1 MAKSSKKP
9 LDVLFRLPEKTSEK
23 TFFPAFRWRKAAKAT
38 RPIPM
43 AASGRLKA
51 ASGDY
56 SRVCKQPVP
65 AALAFSPPSAFPPSE
80 PSRGSPCGKKECRGA
95 LPYRKN
101 AANGGTTNPHSRLT
115 WKKRGRAAA
124 RPSRGGA
131 KAPILRA
138 PCSAAA
144 RALPRRTTCGGFWYF
159 WPQKYKKK
167 KVCENCDLPEP
178 SQTFS
183 VKFRKTFFSA
193 FRWRKAAKATRPI
206 PMAASGR
213 LKAASGDYSRVCK
226 QTVPAAVAFSP
237 PSTLSPSEPSRG
249 GVAYKKIK
257 KNRYFVL
264 HNTKIRIIFAL

>member
-43 AASGRLKA
+43 SASGGLKA

-56 SRVCKQPVP
+56 SRVYKQTVP
-65 AALAFSPPSAFPPSE
+65 AAVAFSLPSAFPPSE

-115 WKKRGRAAA
+115 RKKRGRAAA
-124 RPSRGGA
+124 RRHGVAHRLDLARPVQRRGSH
-131 KAPILRA
+131 APGGNDVRRLLVLLA
-138 PCSAAA
+138 PKV
-144 RALPRRTTCGGFWYF
+144 
-159 WPQKYKKK
+159 QEK
-167 KVCENCDLPEP
+167 KVCENCNLPET

-183 VKFRKTFFSA
+183 
-193 FRWRKAAKATRPI
+193 
-206 PMAASGR
+206 
-213 LKAASGDYSRVCK
+213 
-226 QTVPAAVAFSP
+226 
-237 PSTLSPSEPSRG
+237 
-249 GVAYKKIK
+249 
-257 KNRYFVL
+257 
-264 HNTKIRIIFAL
+264 